1 MNTDVLD
8 LEKKLKENS
17 RNSTEE
23 LIKYILFEIQSPIE
37 DYFLAIDL
45 LTENYSKSRDVRLA
59 VLGAYLSSTW
69 LNFKE
74 NNFLK
79 LLDEQLAIADN
90 QNKAII
96 YYLHAYDMYIKY
108 DGKYPQEYYRYLRK
122 SISYSKRFV
131 YNYVRL
137 SEVTDRR
144 EACLLLD
151 QAISNVENVWN
162 EEQAKMEPIDIFLK
176 YDNYI
181 DEFILGVD
189 ISEFEYKDLV
199 ARRKLLEQ
207 NLL

>member
-1 MNTDVLD
+1 MDIDILD

-23 LIKYILFEIQSPIE
+23 LIQYILFEMQSPIE

-45 LTENYSKSRDVRLA
+45 LTKNYFKSRDIRLA
-59 VLGAYLSSTW
+59 ILGAYLSSTW

-74 NNFLK
+74 NSFLE
-79 LLDEQLAIADN
+79 LLDEHLAEADN

-96 YYLHAYDMYIKY
+96 CYLHAYDMYIKC
-108 DGKYPQEYYRYLRK
+108 DEKYPREYSDYLRK

-144 EACLLLD
+144 EARSLLE
-151 QAISNVENVWN
+151 QAISNIETVWN
-162 EEQAKMEPIDIFLK
+162 EEQLKKAPIALFPE
-176 YDNYI
+176 YDNFV

-189 ISEFEYKDLV
+189 ISIFEYKDLV
-199 ARRKLLEQ
+199 AKKESL
-207 NLL
+207 